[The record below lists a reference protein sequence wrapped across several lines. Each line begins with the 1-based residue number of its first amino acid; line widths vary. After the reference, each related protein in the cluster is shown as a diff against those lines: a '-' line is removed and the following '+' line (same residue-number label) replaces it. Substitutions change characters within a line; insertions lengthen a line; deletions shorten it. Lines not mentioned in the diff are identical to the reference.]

1 MSNFLK
7 KLLITGLGTGY
18 LRPAPGTWG
27 SLGPCIIF
35 FLMARMDARS
45 GRVTTSAGMLAIV
58 ILASVTCVALGGFA
72 EKAFGR
78 KDPHQATADEWAGQ
92 ALTLFLLPT
101 GNVFCEAGFDGHY
114 AGPCVVVYGWHTTLL
129 TAAMGFVAFR
139 LADIIKPPPARQ
151 LEKLPAGWGIL
162 LDDLMAGVYA
172 NIVCQ
177 LVLRLGLGLH

>member
-1 MSNFLK
+1 MSDFVK
-7 KLLITGLGTGY
+7 KLLITGMGTGY

-35 FLMARMDARS
+35 FIVALACNSSVFA
-45 GRVTTSAGMLAIV
+45 TSAAMLAIV
-58 ILASVTCVALGGFA
+58 VLASVACVALGGFA
-72 EKAFGR
+72 EKAFGQ

-92 ALTLFLLPT
+92 AMTLFLLPT
-101 GNVFCEAGFDGHY
+101 GRWFFESQPDNDYNLHWIALYHWEVTL
-114 AGPCVVVYGWHTTLL
+114 VVVGI
-129 TAAMGFVAFR
+129 AFVAFR

-151 LEKLPAGWGIL
+151 LEKLPKGWGIL

-177 LVLRLGLGLH
+177 VICRYVLRY

>member
-35 FLMARMDARS
+35 FLMACMDARS
-45 GRVTTSAGMLAIV
+45 GRVTTSAVMLAIV
-58 ILASVTCVALGGFA
+58 ILASVICVALGGFA

-78 KDPHQATADEWAGQ
+78 KDPSHCTTDEWAGQ

-101 GNVFCEAGFDGHY
+101 AGSLNHR
-114 AGPCVVVYGWHTTLL
+114 PQWQVWLL
-129 TAAMGFVAFR
+129 IVGVAFVAFR

-151 LEKLPAGWGIL
+151 FEKLPRGWGIL

-172 NIVCQ
+172 NIACQ
-177 LVLRLGLGLH
+177 LILRLGFHLQ